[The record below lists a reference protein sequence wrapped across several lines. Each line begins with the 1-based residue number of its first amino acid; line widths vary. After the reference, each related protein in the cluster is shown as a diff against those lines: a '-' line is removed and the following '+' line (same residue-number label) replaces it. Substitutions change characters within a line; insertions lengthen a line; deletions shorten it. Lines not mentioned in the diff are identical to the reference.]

1 MCKIVS
7 AKATGNA
14 NAVSQGMGSTTK
26 HAVKMSGAGTNI
38 AAVQPYHH
46 VPSVKSNQQPP
57 AGASLSATCDHNKR
71 GSRKSDQ
78 LDAMSPFGQQIVV
91 HSSYLLAGHKD
102 AKTQP
107 ASEEHRPAAAVG
119 FSAEARPEE
128 GRVAEFR
135 PYKFD
140 SKYQTLP
147 TGGVSQY
154 GATGRYDYCRPAEG
168 VVETAQTV
176 GVPESNQKFASNDKR
191 LTNNGCG
198 GFYNRVD
205 DGVNESAE
213 TNEASQ
219 SSDGGGGD
227 DGVDP
232 ATKNSAN
239 VGTAGS
245 GQQQPP
251 AHIHP
256 MSIVRSTH
264 IQTTT
269 NKGLATSPSDASY
282 AARCIAS
289 GANNLSRYVPVPV
302 PITPTSYHNEEFSRA
317 FR

>member
-26 HAVKMSGAGTNI
+26 HTVKMSAAATNI

-57 AGASLSATCDHNKR
+57 AGAGASLTATCDHNKR

-78 LDAMSPFGQQIVV
+78 LDAMSPFGQQIAV
-91 HSSYLLAGHKD
+91 HSSYLLAGQKD

-107 ASEEHRPAAAVG
+107 ACEEHRPAAAVG

-147 TGGVSQY
+147 TGGVGQY
-154 GATGRYDYCRPAEG
+154 GATSRYDYCRPAEG
-168 VVETAQTV
+168 VVEPVQTV

-191 LTNNGCG
+191 LTNDGCA

-205 DGVNESAE
+205 DGVNESAQ

-219 SSDGGGGD
+219 SSDGGD

-232 ATKNSAN
+232 AAKNSAN

-245 GQQQPP
+245 GQQQSP

-256 MSIVRSTH
+256 MNIVRSTH

-269 NKGLATSPSDASY
+269 NKGLATSPSNASY
-282 AARCIAS
+282 AARCVAS
-289 GANNLSRYVPVPV
+289 DANNLSRYVPVPV
-302 PITPTSYHNEEFSRA
+302 SVPAPITNEEFSKA